1 MSDAPVPPH
10 HVDWEPESEFQSH
23 AHAELPPAE
32 DERVRAPWRHVLML
46 GVAAFALWFLL
57 YAPTLQHNAQVSPV
71 GTRRTVSLDVTGP
84 VAAVSRA
91 LQLSHIVSITG
102 RGNGVADG
110 GPAGGLTVAGPRPGG
125 QPAGGSRRKSGT
137 KPTQGGTAPTTP
149 TTVPPNP
156 KDPTGAN
163 PLRVLIVGDSIGIDL
178 GDALQP
184 DLAQTGVVSA
194 ALDGRVSTGLTRP
207 DYFNWPAELTA
218 DLKSQNPQVVVIMIG
233 ANDAQDFLG
242 PPDVPYTSPQWNTL
256 YAQRVAQFMQIA
268 QSGGATVVWVGMP
281 PMQNPGLNA
290 QMSDVNAVVQQQAV
304 KTHPPVTYLS
314 TDRSLGT
321 AQGGYTAFVTNGAGQ
336 VVNVRTPDGTHLTPG
351 GGPGGGAAGHRRAAD
366 ARLQDPLSASL
377 HRSGPGHGPVEGGA
391 ARQDGRDQRQTS
403 GQG

>member
-1 MSDAPVPPH
+1 MADARTPPH
-10 HVDWEPESEFQSH
+10 HVNWESPAEFQSH
-23 AHAELPPAE
+23 AHAELSPVDDGRA
-32 DERVRAPWRHVLML
+32 RAPWRHVLAL
-46 GVAAFALWFLL
+46 GCAAFAVWFLL

-84 VAAVSRA
+84 VAAISRA
-91 LQLSHIVSITG
+91 LQLSHFVSITG
-102 RGNGVADG
+102 RGNGLSG
-110 GPAGGLTVAGPRPGG
+110 GSTGLTVAGPRPGG
-125 QPAGGSRRKSGT
+125 QPVRPSSAPRS
-137 KPTQGGTAPTTP
+137 GGTTPATP

-156 KDPTGAN
+156 KEPTAAN

-184 DLAQTGVVSA
+184 DLAGTGVVSA

-218 DLKSQNPQVVVIMIG
+218 DIKATNPQVIVVMIG

-268 QSGGATVVWVGMP
+268 GSGGATVVWVGMP

-304 KTHPPVTYLS
+304 EGAS
-314 TDRSLGT
+314 TRDLPQHGSPLGT

-336 VVNVRTPDGTHLTPG
+336 VVNVRTPGRHPPDPGWGPG
-351 GGPGGGAAGHRRAAD
+351 GGPAGHGRAPARSATTSNRISVTRVFSRLARDGLRPGARGRGASPRRRP
-366 ARLQDPLSASL
+366 ARA
-377 HRSGPGHGPVEGGA
+377 
-391 ARQDGRDQRQTS
+391 GRA
-403 GQG
+403 G

>member
-1 MSDAPVPPH
+1 MSDRPVPPH
-10 HVDWEPESEFQSH
+10 HVDWEPQSEFQSH
-23 AHAELPPAE
+23 AHAELPPGK
-32 DERVRAPWRHVLML
+32 DERVRAPWRHVLRL

-102 RGNGVADG
+102 RGSGLS
-110 GPAGGLTVAGPRPGG
+110 GPTGGLTVAGPHPGG
-125 QPAGGSRRKSGT
+125 QPAGPSRPRSGP
-137 KPTQGGTAPTTP
+137 KPNKGGTAPTTP
-149 TTVPPNP
+149 TTVAPDP
-156 KDPTGAN
+156 KDPTAAN

-207 DYFNWPAELTA
+207 DYFNWPAELAA
-218 DLKSQNPQVVVIMIG
+218 DIRSQNPQVVVIMIG

-242 PPDVPYTSPQWNTL
+242 PPDVPYTSPEWNTL

-268 QSGGATVVWVGMP
+268 QSGGAAVVWVGMP
-281 PMQNPGLNA
+281 PMQSPGLNA
-290 QMSDVNAVVQQQAV
+290 QMSDVNAVVQQQAA

-351 GGPGGGAAGHRRAAD
+351 GGQVAAQQVIGE
-366 ARLQDPLSASL
+366 LQTLGYKIP
-377 HRSGPGHGPVEGGA
+377 
-391 ARQDGRDQRQTS
+391 
-403 GQG
+403 

>member
-1 MSDAPVPPH
+1 MADARTPPH
-10 HVDWEPESEFQSH
+10 HVNWESPAEFQSH
-23 AHAELPPAE
+23 AHAELSPVDDGRA
-32 DERVRAPWRHVLML
+32 RAPWRHVLAL
-46 GVAAFALWFLL
+46 GCAAFAVWFLL

-84 VAAVSRA
+84 VAAISRA
-91 LQLSHIVSITG
+91 LQLSHFVSITG
-102 RGNGVADG
+102 RGNGLSG
-110 GPAGGLTVAGPRPGG
+110 GSTGLTVAGPRPGPSKP
-125 QPAGGSRRKSGT
+125 PAAPRN
-137 KPTQGGTAPTTP
+137 GGTGAATP

-156 KDPTGAN
+156 KEPTAAN

-184 DLAQTGVVSA
+184 DLAGTGVVSA
-194 ALDGRVSTGLTRP
+194 SLDGRVSTGLTRP

-218 DLKSQNPQVVVIMIG
+218 DIKATNPQVIVVMIG

-268 QSGGATVVWVGMP
+268 GSHGATVVWVGMP

-304 KTHPPVTYLS
+304 KAHPPVTYVS
-314 TDRSLGT
+314 TDHTLGT
-321 AQGGYTAFVTNGAGQ
+321 VQGGYTAFVTNGAGQ

-351 GGPGGGAAGHRRAAD
+351 GGQVAAQQVMAE
-366 ARLQDPLSASL
+366 L
-377 HRSGPGHGPVEGGA
+377 HTLGYHI
-391 ARQDGRDQRQTS
+391 
-403 GQG
+403 

>member
-1 MSDAPVPPH
+1 
-10 HVDWEPESEFQSH
+10 
-23 AHAELPPAE
+23 
-32 DERVRAPWRHVLML
+32 ML

-102 RGNGVADG
+102 RGSGLG
-110 GPAGGLTVAGPRPGG
+110 GPTGGLTVAGPRPGG
-125 QPAGGSRRKSGT
+125 QPAGGSRRKPGT
-137 KPTQGGTAPTTP
+137 TPKTGGTAPTT

-156 KDPTGAN
+156 KDPTAAN

-218 DLKSQNPQVVVIMIG
+218 DLKSQDPQVVVIMIG

-242 PPDVPYTSPQWNTL
+242 PPDVPYTSPEWNTL

-281 PMQNPGLNA
+281 PMQSPGLNA
-290 QMSDVNAVVQQQAV
+290 QMSDVNAVVQQEAA

-351 GGPGGGAAGHRRAAD
+351 GGQVAAQQVINE
-366 ARLQDPLSASL
+366 LQTLGYKIP
-377 HRSGPGHGPVEGGA
+377 
-391 ARQDGRDQRQTS
+391 
-403 GQG
+403 

>member
-1 MSDAPVPPH
+1 MSDAPTPPH
-10 HVDWEPESEFQSH
+10 HVDWEPQSEFESRGP
-23 AHAELPPAE
+23 AELPPA
-32 DERVRAPWRHVLML
+32 DEGRARAPWRHVLML

-84 VAAVSRA
+84 VAAISRA

-102 RGNGVADG
+102 RGSGLG
-110 GPAGGLTVAGPRPGG
+110 GPTGGLTVSGPRPGG
-125 QPAGGSRRKSGT
+125 HRAEGPPPKSGSNSKT
-137 KPTQGGTAPTTP
+137 GTTTP
-149 TTVPPNP
+149 TTMPPNP
-156 KDPTGAN
+156 KDPTAAN

-184 DLAQTGVVSA
+184 DLAQTDVVSA

-256 YAQRVAQFMQIA
+256 YAERVAQFMQIA

-281 PMQNPGLNA
+281 PMQAPGLNA
-290 QMSDVNAVVQQQAV
+290 QMSDLDAVVQQQAA
-304 KTHPPVTYLS
+304 KANPPVTYLS

-351 GGPGGGAAGHRRAAD
+351 GGQLVAQQVIAE
-366 ARLQDPLSASL
+366 LQTLGYKIP
-377 HRSGPGHGPVEGGA
+377 
-391 ARQDGRDQRQTS
+391 
-403 GQG
+403 

>member
-1 MSDAPVPPH
+1 MTDARVPPH
-10 HVDWEPESEFQSH
+10 HVDWESQEEFQSH
-23 AHAELPPAE
+23 AHAELPAAPDGRE
-32 DERVRAPWRHVLML
+32 RAPWQRVLAL

-57 YAPTLQHNAQVSPV
+57 FAPTLQHNAQVSPV

-84 VAAVSRA
+84 VAAISRA
-91 LQLSHIVSITG
+91 LQLSHIVSVTG
-102 RGNGVADG
+102 RGDG
-110 GPAGGLTVAGPRPGG
+110 LSGGAGGLTVAGPRPVSG
-125 QPAGGSRRKSGT
+125 PAPKKGR
-137 KPTQGGTAPTTP
+137 TATATP

-156 KDPTGAN
+156 KEPTAAH

-184 DLAQTGVVSA
+184 DLAGTGVVSA

-268 QSGGATVVWVGMP
+268 GSGGATVVWVGMP

-290 QMSDVNAVVQQQAV
+290 QMSDVNAVAQQQAV
-304 KTHPPVTYLS
+304 KAHPPVTYLS

-321 AQGGYTAFVTNGAGQ
+321 AQGGYTAFITTGAGQ

-351 GGPGGGAAGHRRAAD
+351 GGQVAAQQVMAE
-366 ARLQDPLSASL
+366 LQTL
-377 HRSGPGHGPVEGGA
+377 GYKI
-391 ARQDGRDQRQTS
+391 
-403 GQG
+403 

>member
-1 MSDAPVPPH
+1 
-10 HVDWEPESEFQSH
+10 
-23 AHAELPPAE
+23 
-32 DERVRAPWRHVLML
+32 ML

-84 VAAVSRA
+84 VAAISRA

-102 RGNGVADG
+102 RGSGLG
-110 GPAGGLTVAGPRPGG
+110 GPPGGLTVSGPRPGG
-125 QPAGGSRRKSGT
+125 QRAGGPPPKSGS
-137 KPTQGGTAPTTP
+137 
-149 TTVPPNP
+149 NP
-156 KDPTGAN
+156 ETGRHDAGDGAAQ
-163 PLRVLIVGDSIGIDL
+163 PEGPHRGQPVRVLIVGDSIGIDL

-290 QMSDVNAVVQQQAV
+290 QMSDVDAVVQQQAV

-351 GGPGGGAAGHRRAAD
+351 GGQLVAQQVIGE
-366 ARLQDPLSASL
+366 LQTLGYKIP
-377 HRSGPGHGPVEGGA
+377 
-391 ARQDGRDQRQTS
+391 
-403 GQG
+403 

>member
-1 MSDAPVPPH
+1 MADAHTPPH
-10 HVDWEPESEFQSH
+10 HVNWESQAEFQSH
-23 AHAELPPAE
+23 EHAELPPV
-32 DERVRAPWRHVLML
+32 DDGRVRAPWRRVLAL

-84 VAAVSRA
+84 VAAISRA
-91 LQLSHIVSITG
+91 LQLSHFVSITG
-102 RGNGVADG
+102 RGSGLSG
-110 GPAGGLTVAGPRPGG
+110 GSTGLTVSGPQPGG
-125 QPAGGSRRKSGT
+125 QPSKPPAPPKS
-137 KPTQGGTAPTTP
+137 GGTAPSTP

-156 KDPTGAN
+156 KEPTAAN

-184 DLAQTGVVSA
+184 DLAGTGVVSA

-218 DLKSQNPQVVVIMIG
+218 DIKATNPQVIVIMIG

-256 YAQRVAQFMQIA
+256 YAQRAAQFMQVA
-268 QSGGATVVWVGMP
+268 GSGGATVVWVGMP

-290 QMSDVNAVVQQQAV
+290 QMSDVNAVVQQQVV
-304 KTHPPVTYLS
+304 KPHAPVTYLS
-314 TDRSLGT
+314 TDHTLGT

-351 GGPGGGAAGHRRAAD
+351 GGQVAAQQVIAELRTLGYHI
-366 ARLQDPLSASL
+366 
-377 HRSGPGHGPVEGGA
+377 
-391 ARQDGRDQRQTS
+391 
-403 GQG
+403 